1 MSGTEQTEQTVGQDW
16 HVVCPESELLR
27 TESVR
32 LAIRPAVAVFNLDG
46 AFYAIDDTCSHAES
60 SLAEGYVEDGTVE
73 CILHFARFCIKTGA
87 ALSAPA
93 VDPVRTYPVKVE
105 DGVVLVDLASRLHS

>member
-1 MSGTEQTEQTVGQDW
+1 MEW
-16 HVVCPESELLR
+16 HAACGEDELRR

-32 LAIRPAVAVFNLDG
+32 LAIRPPVALFNLDG
-46 AFYAIDDTCSHAES
+46 EFYAVDDTCSHAES

-105 DGVVLVDLASRLHS
+105 DGTVWVDLSSREAAVQPEGR

>member
-1 MSGTEQTEQTVGQDW
+1 MSGTEQKEQRVRQDW
-16 HVVCPESELLR
+16 QVVCPESELLR
-27 TESVR
+27 AESVR
-32 LAIRPAVAVFNLDG
+32 LAIRPPVAVFNLDG
-46 AFYAIDDTCSHAES
+46 EFYATDDTCSHAES
-60 SLAEGYVEDGTVE
+60 SLADGYIEDGAVE

-105 DGVVLVDLASRLHS
+105 DGVVLVDLASRTAD

>member
-1 MSGTEQTEQTVGQDW
+1 MDW
-16 HVVCPESELLR
+16 YAACAEEELR
-27 TESVR
+27 RAESVR
-32 LAIRPAVAVFNLDG
+32 LAIRPPVALFNLDG
-46 AFYAIDDTCSHAES
+46 EFYATDDTCSHAES

-105 DGVVLVDLASRLHS
+105 DGQVWVDLSSRKAAERPA

>member
-1 MSGTEQTEQTVGQDW
+1 MSGTDQAEQRVGQDW
-16 HVVCPESELLR
+16 HVVGPESELLR

-32 LAIRPAVAVFNLDG
+32 LAIRPPVAVFNLDG
-46 AFYAIDDTCSHAES
+46 EFRAIDDTCTHAES
-60 SLAEGYVEDGTVE
+60 SLAEGYVEDGAVE
-73 CILHFARFCIKTGA
+73 CILHFARFCIRTGA

-105 DGVVLVDLASRLHS
+105 DGVVLVDLASRRHS

>member
-1 MSGTEQTEQTVGQDW
+1 MDW
-16 HVVCPESELLR
+16 HAACTEDELAR
-27 TESVR
+27 AESVR
-32 LAIRPAVAVFNLDG
+32 LTIRPPVAVFSTGGEL
-46 AFYAIDDTCSHAES
+46 YAIDDTCSHAES

-73 CILHFARFCIKTGA
+73 CILHFARFCLKTGA

-105 DGVVLVDLASRLHS
+105 DGMVWVDLSRRRTAERSA

>member
-1 MSGTEQTEQTVGQDW
+1 MDW
-16 HVVCPESELLR
+16 HAACTEDELRR

-32 LAIRPAVAVFNLDG
+32 LGIRPPVALFNLDG
-46 AFYAIDDTCSHAES
+46 EFYATDDTCSHAES
-60 SLAEGYVEDGTVE
+60 SLADGYVEDGAVE

-105 DGVVLVDLASRLHS
+105 DGMVWVDLSARKAAERPA